1 MGFYLAGG
9 RRAAKRERRVIQRM
23 SYVLEAINITKKFPG
38 VLANDNIC
46 LNVKPAEVLGLIGEN
61 GAGKSTLLKVLN
73 GIYPHGT
80 YSGTLRLN
88 GEVIEPE
95 SPHDAM
101 RLGIGYVPQEINV
114 LKYFSV
120 AENIYMSDLHLNKVK
135 GTEDKSP
142 FVDFRTMYAATEK
155 LLEDN
160 HISLDP
166 RSDVRKL
173 SIGQQQMLMIAR
185 ALATNPRV
193 LILDEPTTSLSG
205 ADVEQLFKV
214 VRKLKEKGTS
224 VIFVTHKLAE
234 ILQLTDRVTILRD
247 GRNIST
253 FERSQ
258 YDTARIIHDMIGR
271 DLTNMYPARSVQPGR
286 EALRVEHLTVAHP
299 YIAGKNLI
307 EDVSFSVREGEVLG
321 MAGLV
326 GAGRS
331 EVCMAIYGMLPIK
344 TGKVFVGGKEIRV
357 SATDQAVRHGISMV
371 SEDRKVYGLNFVW
384 DIKTNI
390 AISNLGSIAR
400 GPFVTDG
407 RLRRRMKNYF
417 HGLHIKAPTMSTKVA
432 TLSGGNQQKVVIARS
447 LNTEPRIMIL
457 DEPTKGIDVGSKN
470 EIYGI
475 INQMA
480 ADGVAV
486 IMISSE
492 LPELMGMSDR
502 YVVMAEG
509 RVVGE
514 LEGEEASDDRIMEMA
529 VATFK

>member
-1 MGFYLAGG
+1 
-9 RRAAKRERRVIQRM
+9 M

-46 LNVKPAEVLGLIGEN
+46 LNVRPGEVLGLIGEN

-73 GIYPHGT
+73 GIYPYGT
-80 YSGTLRLN
+80 YTGDLRLN
-88 GEVIEPE
+88 EEEIRPE
-95 SPHDAM
+95 SPFDAM

-120 AENIYMSDLHLNKVK
+120 AENIYMSDLRLGKVK
-135 GTEDKSP
+135 GAAGKSP
-142 FVDFRTMYAATEK
+142 FVDFKRMYAATEK
-155 LLEDN
+155 LLREN
-160 HISLDP
+160 HIALNP
-166 RSDVRKL
+166 RADVRKL

-185 ALATNPRV
+185 ALATNPKV
-193 LILDEPTTSLSG
+193 LILDEPTTSLSS
-205 ADVEQLFKV
+205 ADVAQLFRV

-224 VIFVTHKLAE
+224 IIFVTHKLAE
-234 ILQLTDRVTILRD
+234 ILELTDRVTILRD

-253 FERSQ
+253 FERET
-258 YDTARIIHDMIGR
+258 YDTGNIIHDMIGR
-271 DLTNMYPARSVQPGR
+271 DLVNMYPARNVEIGR
-286 EALRVEHLTVAHP
+286 EVLRVEHLTVAHP

-307 EDVSFSVREGEVLG
+307 EDVSFSVRAGEVLG

-331 EVCMAIYGMLPIK
+331 EVCMAIYGMIPVK
-344 TGKVFVGGKEIRV
+344 SGRVYVDGREVKV
-357 SATDQAVRHGISMV
+357 SSSDQAVRHGISMV

-384 DIKTNI
+384 DIKNNI
-390 AISNLGSIAR
+390 SISNLDKIVR
-400 GPFVTDG
+400 GPFVTE
-407 RLRRRMKNYF
+407 RLMRARIKRYF
-417 HGLHIKAPTMSTKVA
+417 EGLRVKAPSISTKVA
-432 TLSGGNQQKVVIARS
+432 ALSGGNQQKVVIARS

-470 EIYGI
+470 EIYNI
-475 INQMA
+475 INEMA

-514 LEGEEASDDRIMEMA
+514 LSRGEASDERIMEMA
-529 VATFK
+529 VSTFK